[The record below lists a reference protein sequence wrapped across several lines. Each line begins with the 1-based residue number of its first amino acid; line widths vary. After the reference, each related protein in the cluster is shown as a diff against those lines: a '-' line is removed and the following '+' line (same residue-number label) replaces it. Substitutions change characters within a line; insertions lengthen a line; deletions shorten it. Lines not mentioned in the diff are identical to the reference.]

1 MKTLM
6 LSLAMAA
13 LALTA
18 CDAPPAAQPP
28 AQGGN
33 IVPVAAQDSEMNAA
47 IAAAQA
53 TLPQFEA
60 LLAVGQLADSS
71 PKVKVGFDSDDGSV
85 EHIWVAEPQFSGD
98 TMHGVLDNEPVF
110 LSGRHLGDVVSFRRD
125 QISDWS
131 YVRDGRLFGNYTTR
145 VMLPQL
151 EPAQREE
158 LTAFLSE
165 SPTE

>member
-6 LSLAMAA
+6 LSLVVAA
-13 LALTA
+13 FAVTA
-18 CDAPPAAQPP
+18 CDAAPAVQPSAQSD
-28 AQGGN
+28 N
-33 IVPVAAQDSEMNAA
+33 VVPIATQDSEMNAA
-47 IAAAQA
+47 IAAARA

-60 LLAVGQLADSS
+60 LLADGQLADSF
-71 PKVKVGFDSDDGSV
+71 PKVKVGLDSDDGSV

-98 TMHGVLDNEPVF
+98 TIHGVLDNEPAL
-110 LSGRHLGDVVSFRRD
+110 LSGRHRGDAVSFRRD
-125 QISDWS
+125 QVSDWS
-131 YVRDGRLFGNYTTR
+131 YVRDDRLFGNYTTR

-165 SPTE
+165 TPTE